1 LSTAVCFYF
10 EVHQPFRLRP
20 YHFFDIGHSSSYFD
34 DARNRQIMQKV
45 THKCYLPATRLLR
58 KLVDRYGGDFRI
70 SYSIS
75 GTALEQFEL
84 YAPEVLDEF
93 RALAATGHVDF
104 LAETYYHS
112 LSALFSEREFR
123 AQVEAQTGALKRLFG
138 VVPRSFRNT
147 ELIFNNHIA
156 WLAGE
161 LGFKAILAEG
171 IERMLGW
178 RSPNFPYRPR
188 YRRDIVA
195 LLKNY
200 RLSDDIAFRF
210 SQKSWSEHP
219 LTAEK
224 FARWCHDVAGN
235 GTIINLFM
243 DYETLGEHQWED
255 TGIFQFMEKLP
266 ELVLRHPDYRFL
278 TVTEAATQLQAV
290 GEVESDDPIS
300 WADTER
306 DVSAW
311 LGNSIQNTA
320 IHALYE
326 IEEAV
331 YDRDDGELFHI
342 FRKLQTSDHFYYMCT
357 KYFNDGDVHKYF
369 SPYGTPHEAYVY
381 FMNALADLRERLHL
395 TPLKVTV

>member
-1 LSTAVCFYF
+1 MSTAVCFYF

-20 YHFFDIGHSSSYFD
+20 YHFFDIGHSGNYFD

-58 KLVDRYGGDFRI
+58 RLVDRYGGDFRI

-123 AQVEAQTGALKRLFG
+123 AQVEAQTSALKRLFG
-138 VVPRSFRNT
+138 VEPRSFRNT

-161 LGFKAILAEG
+161 LGFKAVLAEG

-224 FARWCHDVAGN
+224 FARWCHEVAGN

-266 ELVLRHPDYRFL
+266 ELILRHPDYRFL
-278 TVTEAATQLQAV
+278 TVTEAATELQTV
-290 GEVESDDPIS
+290 GEIESDDPIS

-326 IEEAV
+326 IEEAI
-331 YDRDDGELFHI
+331 YDRDDGELFHT

-395 TPLKVTV
+395 TPLKVNV